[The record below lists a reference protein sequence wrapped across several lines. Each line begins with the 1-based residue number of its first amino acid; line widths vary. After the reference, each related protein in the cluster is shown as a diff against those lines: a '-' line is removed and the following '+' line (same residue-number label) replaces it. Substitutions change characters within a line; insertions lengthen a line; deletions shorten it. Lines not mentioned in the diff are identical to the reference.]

1 MLYDEFI
8 TGTGCKDNEHNYQ
21 VYRNLEI
28 MYMNSEMTK
37 AQIYEYGKKL
47 VDNSKSEKQI
57 QIENEI
63 KSEIESLKSEI
74 DYHRREAER
83 YTEYANTEPRN
94 SMYYKI
100 YRDDAKRHK
109 DEIRKLKNKIAMLK
123 SLFEV

>member
-1 MLYDEFI
+1 MLYSEFI

-63 KSEIESLKSEI
+63 RSEIESLKSDIE
-74 DYHRREAER
+74 YYRREYDR
-83 YTEYANTEPRN
+83 YSEYAKTEPR
-94 SMYYKI
+94 SSIYYKV
-100 YRDDAKRHK
+100 YRDDAKRYK

-123 SLFEV
+123 SLFEI

>member
-1 MLYDEFI
+1 MLYSEFI

-63 KSEIESLKSEI
+63 KSEIEALKSEI
-74 DYHRREAER
+74 DYHRREYDR
-83 YTEYANTEPRN
+83 YSEYANTEPRN
-94 SMYYKI
+94 SMYCKI

-123 SLFEV
+123 TILEA

>member
-1 MLYDEFI
+1 MLYSEFI

-47 VDNSKSEKQI
+47 IDNSKSEKQI

-63 KSEIESLKSEI
+63 KSEIESLKSDAE
-74 DYHRREAER
+74 YYQREYDR
-83 YTEYANTEPRN
+83 YSEYANTEPR
-94 SMYYKI
+94 SSIYYEV
-100 YRDDAKRHK
+100 YRADAKRYK

-123 SLFEV
+123 TILEA